1 MALKNYDPH
10 LYDLP
15 KYKKMVHYIPIS
27 LKSKPYK
34 LSNNNWLLWKIVT
47 IDTGYGENSN
57 RTQIL
62 EKKTSLWK
70 ETMFEK

>member
-27 LKSKPYK
+27 LKSKT
-34 LSNNNWLLWKIVT
+34 LQI
-47 IDTGYGENSN
+47 IEFGENSN

-62 EKKTSLWK
+62 EIFDTIPIQLCHPF
-70 ETMFEK
+70 ETK